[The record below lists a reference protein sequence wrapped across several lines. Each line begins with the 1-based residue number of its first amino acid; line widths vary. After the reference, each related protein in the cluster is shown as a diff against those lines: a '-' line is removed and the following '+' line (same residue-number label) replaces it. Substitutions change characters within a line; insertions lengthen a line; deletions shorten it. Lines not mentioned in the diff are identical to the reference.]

1 MNSEVSQR
9 AAQVVIAGVPKP
21 LAYQFS
27 PRELEVEIGSEVTVE
42 IGRRQ
47 AKGWVIRTLTVP
59 EALSDLKIEKTVL
72 RAGAAPARKQLGF
85 FAEAPAAATLKDI
98 RASAPSFLPG
108 QLRLFQWM
116 SEYYGC
122 DLVDVIETAVPKRQT
137 GRRPLLCELTDT
149 GRDRFAT
156 DDEWR
161 EGLQKRSKVQ
171 YRILERLTH
180 YETGCPLSEL
190 TEISK
195 TARATLKKLEEKG
208 LIEIFDETSLAHLF
222 PISERDPADPYAI
235 APDLTP
241 EQQAAVKRIGEMLDS
256 KLFSP
261 VLLQGVTGSGK
272 TEVYLRAIQKVLDEG
287 GSALVVVPEIA
298 LTPQLFD
305 RFESRLSVPPV
316 LLHSQVGPGARW
328 RAWENML
335 SGKAQVVIGA
345 RSAVFAPLQNLRL
358 VIVDE
363 EHESS
368 YKQSEGLRYHARD
381 VAMMRA
387 KFSDATIVLGSATP
401 SFETLINAKRGRYEL
416 LQLTERVSSRPMPI
430 IEIVDLSKI
439 KRRDMPSENLSPQ
452 LFEGI
457 RETLDRGG
465 QVIILYNRRGFSTF
479 LQCQTCGEVLTCPHC
494 SVTMTYH
501 RARNRVLCHYCNA
514 SSPPPKYCPRCRD
527 PHSTRVEE
535 IVTEKEGTEESEAMG
550 LLVARGA
557 GTEKVV
563 EEIAEHFPAA
573 RIVRLDRDTTTRKDS
588 YRRILGSMRNGEA
601 DILVGTQM
609 IAKGHDLPGVTLV
622 GIIDADVGLH
632 APDFRSSERIYQLIT
647 QAAGRAG
654 RGTEPGHVIV
664 QTREPNHPT
673 IVATVTGR
681 FSAFARY
688 ELDFRKKLRYPP
700 WGRLMRVIVSS
711 PDQQDA
717 FQGAA
722 AAKAALTEFIRAVG
736 SESAADD
743 EDSEGETS
751 PVTDQ
756 ATILGPAPASLERLR
771 GRYRWHMLIKSPS
784 SRIISHIA
792 GRLAAWRDSQK
803 QFADLRV
810 AIDVDPYDML

>member
-1 MNSEVSQR
+1 MTTDVQQL
-9 AAQVVIAGVPKP
+9 AAQVVISGVPKP

-27 PRELEVEIGSEVTVE
+27 PDDLDVSVGSEVTVE
-42 IGRRQ
+42 LGRRQ
-47 AKGWVIRTLTVP
+47 AKGWVIRTLP
-59 EALSDLKIEKTVL
+59 LSDALSDLRIEKTVL
-72 RAGAAPARKQLGF
+72 PRGLPQRKQLGF
-85 FAEAPAAATLKDI
+85 FADSPSTPLKQI
-98 RASAPSFLPG
+98 RSSVPGFLPA

-116 SEYYGC
+116 AEYYGC
-122 DLVDVIETAVPKRQT
+122 DLVDVIETAVPRRQI
-137 GRRPLLCELTDT
+137 GRRPLLCELTDA
-149 GRDRFAT
+149 GRDRFAS

-161 EGLQKRSKVQ
+161 EQLKKRSKVQ
-171 YRILERLTH
+171 FQILERLAR
-180 YETGCPLSEL
+180 YETACPLGEL
-190 TEISK
+190 TAIAK
-195 TARATLKKLEEKG
+195 TARGAIKKLEEKG
-208 LIEIFDETSLAHLF
+208 LLEVFDESSIAHLF
-222 PISERDPADPYAI
+222 PLSERDSSDPYSI
-235 APDLTP
+235 PPVLTP
-241 EQQAAVKRIGEMLDS
+241 QQSGCVNRIAEMLDS
-256 KLFSP
+256 GRFSP

-287 GSALVVVPEIA
+287 GSALVIVPEIA

-335 SGKAQVVIGA
+335 AGRAQVVIGA
-345 RSAVFAPLQNLRL
+345 RSAVFAPLQKLRL

-368 YKQSEGLRYHARD
+368 YKQSESLRYHARD

-387 KFSDATIVLGSATP
+387 KFENATIILGSATP

-416 LQLTERVSSRPMPI
+416 LQLTERVSSRPMPMI
-430 IEIVDLSKI
+430 DIVDMSKI
-439 KRRDMPSENLSPQ
+439 KRRDMPSENLSPE
-452 LFEGI
+452 LFEAI
-457 RETLDRGG
+457 RDTLERRG

-479 LQCQTCGEVLTCPHC
+479 LQCQTCSEVLTCPHC

-527 PHSTRVEE
+527 PHSTKVEE
-535 IVTEKEGTEESEAMG
+535 DIIEGAEGEAEAMG

-563 EEIAEHFPAA
+563 DELAEHFPGA

-588 YRRILGSMRNGEA
+588 YRKILGSMRAGDA

-632 APDFRSSERIYQLIT
+632 TPDFRSSERIYQLIT

-654 RGTEPGHVIV
+654 RGTEPGQVIV

-688 ELDFRKKLRYPP
+688 ELDFRKKLNYPP
-700 WGRLMRVIVSS
+700 WGRLLRVIVSS

-717 FQGAA
+717 FHGAT
-722 AAKAALTEFIRAVG
+722 AAKAALSEIIRAIATEA
-736 SESAADD
+736 STD
-743 EDSEGETS
+743 EDDNQLEE
-751 PVTDQ
+751 PVSIPSDH
-756 ATILGPAPASLERLR
+756 ASILGPAPAALERLR
-771 GRYRWHMLIKSPS
+771 GRYRWHMLVKSPS
-784 SRIISHIA
+784 SRIISHLA
-792 GRLAAWRDSQK
+792 GRLAVWRDTQK
-803 QFADLRV
+803 QFEDLRV